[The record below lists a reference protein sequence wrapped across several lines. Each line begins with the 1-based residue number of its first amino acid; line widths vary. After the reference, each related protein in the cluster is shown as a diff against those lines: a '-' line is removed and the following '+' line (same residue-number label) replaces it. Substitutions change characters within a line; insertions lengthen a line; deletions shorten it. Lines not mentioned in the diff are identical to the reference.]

1 MHRLRFA
8 IDLRTI
14 IWLIVAAAVVVF
26 RGPIFISLLPF
37 LLGFVLAN
45 FIEPLVALFE
55 RRTRLPRAM
64 AAAVGLGVLVLVLG
78 YLGSWATSQIAHE
91 LIELSQLLPVHQRTA
106 MEMFNSFL
114 AWSQGIF
121 QDLPEEMQTY
131 VQDSV
136 QDLAR
141 GATELAGAVINR
153 VLTAMAAVP
162 TITLVLVI
170 GIVATYFFSKDR
182 DVIQPALVNALPAR
196 MRETVATAR
205 DKILVDLGRF
215 FKAYIIL
222 FFISATLGAVGLSF
236 VDTKYWLVLS
246 LTMAVLD
253 SIPIVGPAFVLLPW
267 AAVSLYMGAV
277 RQAVILAVLCA
288 VMFVVRQVLQPKL
301 LGDSVGVHPL
311 MMLLAIWGGLVTV
324 GALGIIVGPVVVIIA
339 KAIRNAGLFGKS
351 TDADAEDAG
360 AAKADASVRS
370 DVSASNETAAETLS
384 ARAPRPAPLPA
395 AGQTGAATEVQPS
408 K

>member
-1 MHRLRFA
+1 
-8 IDLRTI
+8 
-14 IWLIVAAAVVVF
+14 
-26 RGPIFISLLPF
+26 
-37 LLGFVLAN
+37 
-45 FIEPLVALFE
+45 
-55 RRTRLPRAM
+55 M

-196 MRETVATAR
+196 MRATVATAR

-339 KAIRNAGLFGKS
+339 KAIRNAGLFGKAM
-351 TDADAEDAG
+351 ADDEEG
-360 AAKADASVRS
+360 AAVKDSSAIDVAAAVAAESAGTTAADKDV
-370 DVSASNETAAETLS
+370 VSA
-384 ARAPRPAPLPA
+384 APMPPP
-395 AGQTGAATEVQPS
+395 GSSTGAGRAGTEI
-408 K
+408 

>member
-1 MHRLRFA
+1 MRFA

-339 KAIRNAGLFGKS
+339 KAIRNAGLFGKAM
-351 TDADAEDAG
+351 ADDEEG
-360 AAKADASVRS
+360 AAVKDSSEIDVAAAVAAESAGTTAADKDV
-370 DVSASNETAAETLS
+370 VSA
-384 ARAPRPAPLPA
+384 APMPPP
-395 AGQTGAATEVQPS
+395 GSSTGAGRAGTEI
-408 K
+408 